1 MKNSTPDFSPFT
13 PRQLD
18 LLEKIKAGR
27 DKIETLSKSVLES
40 GVGAPELAKTLNERD
55 RHTVSLIRSG
65 AIKRGPDKLF
75 SFPPQARAWAKKKGL
90 DKPQIQHYYHPQLPT
105 WAIKHL
111 EEWIQHQCLRKE
123 GRETLRKTKVVGLET
138 GMKRPVDMTLLVRV
152 LELRGFEIEDGPLAA
167 AIANEPP
174 VDTLAEMLERSRRVV
189 TNEMLENAR
198 RQGKAKEKKRT
209 RTRKERGS
217 WDWVIKKLV
226 EEGLLPK
233 EISHQALKER
243 LKTSYPEWPWD
254 QI

>member
-1 MKNSTPDFSPFT
+1 MKNSTPDFSPLT

-18 LLEKIKAGR
+18 LLEKIKAR
-27 DKIETLSKSVLES
+27 NEKLETLFPSVLES

-75 SFPPQARAWAKKKGL
+75 SFPPEARAWAKKKRL

-105 WAIKHL
+105 WAINHL
-111 EEWIQHQCLRKE
+111 EEWIQHQRLRKE
-123 GRETLRKTKVVGLET
+123 GRKTLRKTKVVGLET
-138 GMKRPVDMTLLVRV
+138 GMRPPRDLRLLLRV
-152 LELRGFEIEDGPLAA
+152 LELRGYEEKEEPI

-174 VDTLAEMLERSRRVV
+174 LDTLTEMLERSRRVIV
-189 TNEMLENAR
+189 TDEMLENAK
-198 RQGKAKEKKRT
+198 RQSEVKEKKRT
-209 RTRKERGS
+209 RTRKERRP
-217 WDWVIKKLV
+217 WNWVIKKLV

-243 LKTSYPEWPWD
+243 LKTNYADWPWD